1 MSVLGKKWLIRNESK
16 EKSAIEKIMEDR
28 SHKSLD
34 ELSSFHDPALFDDM
48 EKAVERIQKAIKDD
62 EKITIFGDYD
72 VDGISGTAI
81 LVRVLRMLNANVA
94 CRLPSRIHDGYG
106 LSKKFIDGFVM
117 DGTKLIITVDCGISC
132 RNEIEKANQAG
143 LDTIITDHHTI
154 PEQKPDAFAILHPK
168 LNNTY
173 PFPEL
178 TGSGVAFKLAH
189 ALIRENFPNEEDSLV
204 EQFVDLASLGTVA
217 DLGPLV
223 NENRL
228 IVKRGLE
235 ALAKTKWIGLR
246 QIMDLANIETEGD
259 LDTYSIGFQIG
270 PRINAA
276 GRIGDPHTALSL
288 LLQENK
294 SSLLYE
300 LSEKLEKLNEHR
312 KTMTFEAL
320 EEAEQHFENYSELPQ
335 ILIAENPNWHV
346 GILGLVAGRLCEKYG
361 RPVIIMQDLGDTLVA
376 SARGPQGFNITEA
389 MAASAPLLV
398 NFGGHAQAA
407 GLNIEKKNL
416 DLFKKQISEFAEE
429 KLSLKDTTQTLEIDC
444 EIDPTE
450 ISFDFLK
457 QIELLRPFGIANAQP
472 VFIARNIEPAFINQ
486 VGQNG
491 DHLKFS
497 VPRESK
503 PVQAIGF
510 YLGKHADELR
520 QYLRIDLVFHLERN
534 TWKNKDYLQI
544 RALDFAPSKG

>member
-1 MSVLGKKWLIRNESK
+1 MSVLGKKWLIRNENK
-16 EKSAIEKIMEDR
+16 EKSALEKIMEDQ

-34 ELSSFHDPALFDDM
+34 ELTNFHDPFLFDDM
-48 EKAVERIQKAIKDD
+48 RKSVDRIQQAIKEG

-81 LVRVLRMLNANVA
+81 LVQVLRMLNANVA
-94 CRLPSRIHDGYG
+94 CKLPSRINDGYG
-106 LSKKFIDGFVM
+106 LSGKFIDLFEM

-132 RNEIEKANQAG
+132 RNEVEKASKAG
-143 LDTIITDHHTI
+143 IDTIITDHHTI
-154 PEQKPDAFAILHPK
+154 PEKKPEAFAILHPK

-204 EQFVDLASLGTVA
+204 EQFIDLAALGTVA

-235 ALAKTKWIGLR
+235 VLAKTKWIGLK
-246 QIMDLANIETEGD
+246 QIMDLAKIETSHD
-259 LDTYSIGFQIG
+259 LDTYSIGFQIA

-294 SSLLYE
+294 SSQLFE

-312 KTMTFEAL
+312 KKMTFEAL
-320 EEAEQHFENYSELPQ
+320 EEAEQHFENYPEIPN

-346 GILGLVAGRLCEKYG
+346 GILGLVAGRLHEKYG
-361 RPVIIMQDLGDTLVA
+361 RPAIIMQDLGDTLVA
-376 SARGPQGFNITEA
+376 SARGPKGFNVTEA
-389 MAASAPLLV
+389 IASAAPLLV

-407 GLNIEKKNL
+407 GFNIQKENL
-416 DLFKKQISEFAEE
+416 EAFKEQVSKFADE
-429 KLSLKDTTQTLEIDC
+429 KLPTADTTPILEIDC
-444 EIDPTE
+444 EINPDE

-457 QIELLRPFGIANAQP
+457 ELESLSPFGVANSQP
-472 VFIARNIEPAFINQ
+472 IFIARNISPTFISQ

-503 PVQAIGF
+503 SVQAIGF
-510 YLGKHADELR
+510 YMGKYADDLR
-520 QYLRIDLVFHLERN
+520 NQLRVDVVFHLERN
-534 TWKNKDYLQI
+534 TWKNKDYLQL

>member
-1 MSVLGKKWLIRNESK
+1 MSVLGKKWLIRNENK
-16 EKSAIEKIMEDR
+16 EKSALEKIMEDQ

-34 ELSSFHDPALFDDM
+34 ELTNFHDPFLFDDM
-48 EKAVERIQKAIKDD
+48 RKSVDRIQQAIKEG

-81 LVRVLRMLNANVA
+81 LVQVLRMLNANVA
-94 CRLPSRIHDGYG
+94 CKLPSRINDGYG
-106 LSKKFIDGFVM
+106 LSGKFIDLFEM

-132 RNEIEKANQAG
+132 RNEVEKASKAG
-143 LDTIITDHHTI
+143 IDTIITDHHTI
-154 PEQKPDAFAILHPK
+154 PEKKPEAFAILHPK

-204 EQFVDLASLGTVA
+204 EQFIDLAALGTVA

-235 ALAKTKWIGLR
+235 VLAKTKWIGLK
-246 QIMDLANIETEGD
+246 QIMDLAKIETSHD
-259 LDTYSIGFQIG
+259 LDTYSIGFQIA

-294 SSLLYE
+294 SSQLFE

-312 KTMTFEAL
+312 KKMTFEAL
-320 EEAEQHFENYSELPQ
+320 EEAEQHFENYPEIPN

-346 GILGLVAGRLCEKYG
+346 GILGLVAGRLHEKYG
-361 RPVIIMQDLGDTLVA
+361 RPAIIMQDLGDTLVA
-376 SARGPQGFNITEA
+376 SARGPKGFNVTEA
-389 MAASAPLLV
+389 IASAAPLLV

-407 GLNIEKKNL
+407 GFNIQKENL
-416 DLFKKQISEFAEE
+416 EAFKEQVSKFADE
-429 KLSLKDTTQTLEIDC
+429 KLPTADTTPILEIDC
-444 EIDPTE
+444 EINPDE

-457 QIELLRPFGIANAQP
+457 ELESLSPFGVANSQP
-472 VFIARNIEPAFINQ
+472 IFIAKNISPTFISQ

-497 VPRESK
+497 IPRESK
-503 PVQAIGF
+503 SVQAIGF
-510 YLGKHADELR
+510 YMGKYADDLR
-520 QYLRIDLVFHLERN
+520 NQLRVDVVFHLERN
-534 TWKNKDYLQI
+534 TWKNKDYLQL